1 MGSTAKIAV
10 AAAVEVLLH
19 RAWDEEALDSMDDTV
34 GLGDGGVADAHRGTV
49 AALRGS
55 CSGELA
61 LLHTDAHRGTVAA
74 LRGSCSGELALLAG
88 ERVRG
93 NEDCSLALHN
103 LLPEV
108 YENE

>member
-61 LLHTDAHRGTVAA
+61 LL
-74 LRGSCSGELALLAG
+74 AG